1 MVQPEIGKLMPG
13 SLYRLT
19 AFTTTPQGG
28 NPAGVWIGEQ
38 LPTPAEM
45 LRIAKEVG
53 FSETAFLAPAEGNRR
68 LVRYYSPEAEV
79 PFCGHA
85 TIAAGVKLGA
95 LDGEGE
101 YHFETAAGDV
111 AVTVRKTGQLSEAAL
126 TSVTPRH
133 VPAPRD
139 ILAQVLETLSWRE
152 TDLDPAIPPALAF
165 AGAWHFIIA
174 AATDNRL
181 AQLNYDFDALKQ
193 VMLAADL
200 TTVHLVWRERSDL
213 FHARDPFPVGGVVED
228 PATGAAAA
236 AFGGYL
242 RDAKLIEAPATIT
255 IMQGVTMGRPS
266 RLKVHIPLVGG
277 IVVSGNAVDLDVPEN
292 ERSAVS
298 SIGPSA

>member
-1 MVQPEIGKLMPG
+1 MSG

-19 AFTTTPQGG
+19 AFTTTPEGG

-38 LPTPAEM
+38 LPAPAEM
-45 LRIAKEVG
+45 MRIAKEVG
-53 FSETAFLAPAEGNRR
+53 FSETAFLAPAKGTRR

-85 TIAAGVKLGA
+85 TIAAGVKLGE

-101 YHFETAAGDV
+101 YRFETAAGDV
-111 AVTVRKTGQLSEAAL
+111 AVTVRTTGQLSEAAL

-139 ILAQVLETLSWRE
+139 ILAQVLDTLSWRE

-174 AATDNRL
+174 AARVTRL
-181 AQLNYDFDALKQ
+181 AQLNYDFNALKQ
-193 VMLAADL
+193 VMLSAEL
-200 TTVHLVWRERSDL
+200 TTVHLVWRERTDL

-242 RDAKLIEAPATIT
+242 RDAKLIDVPAKIT
-255 IMQGVTMGRPS
+255 IMQGAAMGRPS
-266 RLKVHIPLVGG
+266 RLNVQIPEVGG
-277 IVVSGNAVDLDVPEN
+277 IVVSGNAVDLDLAEN
-292 ERSAVS
+292 QRTAVS
-298 SIGPSA
+298 PIVPSG